1 MVSILFESLRKSRPF
16 ADVIITWL
24 LKARLFCRKPRLSW
38 SSPSSRPSR
47 GCWSIA
53 GPSRLSSRLLTIL
66 FCHSFGRSS
75 SSCISTAQDRSM
87 GMVSSVVGNRFLP
100 LPCSAALCSHT
111 VTWEWESF
119 PGSEPPSFP
128 VSHLLDWTFSEF
140 RVSWGSSR
148 FITPIPSLVKT
159 TPETVRSLSES
170 LWSPTLRPLVWPWWG
185 LFEGTCVASVCVL
198 SRFSRAQLF
207 ATPWTVPSQA
217 PLSIGFSRQEHWSK
231 LPCPSPGDLPD
242 PGIKSMALASP
253 ALGDRF
259 FTTHAPTVMQVWTK
273 ARTCLG
279 WPLLSGSS
287 SVFLLHSHSLNSPS
301 LKHTDGDSSS
311 LLFSTDCKFKKRFC
325 L

>member
-148 FITPIPSLVKT
+148 FIIPHT
-159 TPETVRSLSES
+159 QFGEDN
-170 LWSPTLRPLVWPWWG
+170 TLKLFGVYQRASGVPHWG
-185 LFEGTCVASVCVL
+185 CLCGHGGACSKGPMLLVCV
-198 SRFSRAQLF
+198 
-207 ATPWTVPSQA
+207 
-217 PLSIGFSRQEHWSK
+217 
-231 LPCPSPGDLPD
+231 C
-242 PGIKSMALASP
+242 
-253 ALGDRF
+253 
-259 FTTHAPTVMQVWTK
+259 
-273 ARTCLG
+273 
-279 WPLLSGSS
+279 
-287 SVFLLHSHSLNSPS
+287 
-301 LKHTDGDSSS
+301 
-311 LLFSTDCKFKKRFC
+311 
-325 L
+325 